1 MGRWRKLALAAAGAA
16 IVSLVAAGLALAHGG
31 GGFGGTRIS
40 PVEILSDMTGVSVE
54 NITTARQGGDSLAD
68 IAEANGVTTDDY
80 VAAVVEA
87 ATTAID
93 DAVADGKLSED
104 RAATI
109 KEGLTD
115 KVTAMVTSEAGWHG
129 RSRGWAVKLDSKPS
143 PVVVLSELSGLSV
156 EEIREQRVEGTSLD
170 DIGEANGVSKDDYVD
185 ELVDRS
191 DGGHRRDGRGGTPER
206 GPRPDDQGWV
216 GGSRGVPGDRHRRA
230 GARSRLGPRW
240 LRPRQIGWQAWRLQ
254 LLQISIGGNHCTAS
268 GSVASPRRTV
278 CGSRPAA
285 GSRRRD
291 DSRRLPVKHQRVLVV
306 DDDPDIRRLVSAY
319 LRREG
324 MDVITAEDG
333 ETALMHE
340 ATQQPDIVVL
350 DLMLPG
356 IGGLDVLRTIRER
369 GPRPVV
375 LLTARDEVTDRV
387 LGLELGA
394 DDYVTK
400 PFHPRELVARVH
412 TILRRARA
420 EPAATSTRVGS
431 LDIDS
436 NRRQVRRD
444 GELLPLTRTEFD
456 LLATLA
462 QADGRV
468 LSRAELLDAVAGP
481 DSITLQ
487 RSIDSHIRNLRRKVE
502 TNPGEPRYVV
512 TVTGVGYRL
521 GDG

>member
-1 MGRWRKLALAAAGAA
+1 M
-16 IVSLVAAGLALAHGG
+16 
-31 GGFGGTRIS
+31 
-40 PVEILSDMTGVSVE
+40 
-54 NITTARQGGDSLAD
+54 
-68 IAEANGVTTDDY
+68 
-80 VAAVVEA
+80 
-87 ATTAID
+87 
-93 DAVADGKLSED
+93 
-104 RAATI
+104 
-109 KEGLTD
+109 
-115 KVTAMVTSEAGWHG
+115 
-129 RSRGWAVKLDSKPS
+129 
-143 PVVVLSELSGLSV
+143 
-156 EEIREQRVEGTSLD
+156 
-170 DIGEANGVSKDDYVD
+170 
-185 ELVDRS
+185 
-191 DGGHRRDGRGGTPER
+191 
-206 GPRPDDQGWV
+206 
-216 GGSRGVPGDRHRRA
+216 
-230 GARSRLGPRW
+230 
-240 LRPRQIGWQAWRLQ
+240 
-254 LLQISIGGNHCTAS
+254 
-268 GSVASPRRTV
+268 
-278 CGSRPAA
+278 
-285 GSRRRD
+285 
-291 DSRRLPVKHQRVLVV
+291 KHQCVLIV

-324 MDVITAEDG
+324 MEVITAEDG

-412 TILRRARA
+412 TILRRAQA
-420 EPAATSTRVGS
+420 EPIAAATRVGS
-431 LDIDS
+431 LEVDID
-436 NRRQVRRD
+436 RRQVRRE

-462 QADGRV
+462 RADGRV
-468 LSRAELLDAVAGP
+468 LSRADLLDAVAGP
-481 DSITLQ
+481 DSITLE

-502 TNPGEPRYVV
+502 PDPGEPRYVV